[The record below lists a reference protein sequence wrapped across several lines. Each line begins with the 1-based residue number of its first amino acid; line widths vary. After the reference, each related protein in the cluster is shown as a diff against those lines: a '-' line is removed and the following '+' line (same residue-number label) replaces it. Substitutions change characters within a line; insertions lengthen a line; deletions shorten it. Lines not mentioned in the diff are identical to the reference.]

1 MPINRGTDKE
11 NVEYIYSGMLA
22 IKRNKLETV
31 VVRWMNLGASLI
43 VHLVKNPPAMQE
55 TLA

>member
-11 NVEYIYSGMLA
+11 NVEYICSGMLA

-31 VVRWMNLGASLI
+31 VVRWVNLEPVIRSEVSQNRKAN
-43 VHLVKNPPAMQE
+43 VVY
-55 TLA
+55 